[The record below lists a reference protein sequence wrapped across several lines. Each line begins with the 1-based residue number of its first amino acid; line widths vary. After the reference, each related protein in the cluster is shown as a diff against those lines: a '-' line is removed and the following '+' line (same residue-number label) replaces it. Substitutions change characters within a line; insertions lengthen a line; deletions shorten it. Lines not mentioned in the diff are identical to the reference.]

1 MYLSNLIHLM
11 GLSMKSTAACTQ
23 VRRIRYGTFTLEHAL
38 VRDTWDC
45 ENIIDNI
52 RTCRT
57 MLRALNLKH
66 RASIDQTVQ
75 QKLLGDS
82 EERKRLSDGREVR
95 KLPSGEENSNVS

>member
-1 MYLSNLIHLM
+1 
-11 GLSMKSTAACTQ
+11 
-23 VRRIRYGTFTLEHAL
+23 
-38 VRDTWDC
+38 
-45 ENIIDNI
+45 
-52 RTCRT
+52 